1 MVVMTEPDK
10 ESPTVSILIPV
21 YNREGYIG
29 ECVRSAQEQTYA
41 DIEIIIV
48 DNASTDATWKICQD
62 LAEKD
67 ERIRVFQNEE
77 NIGPVRNWRRCV
89 EEATG
94 DYGKILWSDD
104 LISPR
109 FLEETVPL
117 LSDPDVGFVFTQAC
131 FFKSG
136 ETGGEIRFQ
145 LGETGTYPS
154 EEFIKGELRG
164 MDFPRSPGCALFR
177 MDDIRANLL
186 LDVPNNIGS
195 DFSMHAIGNDLL
207 LFLLTAN
214 SYNKFGLVAE
224 TLSGFRNHADSIS
237 IDSQRRKLFMCYDM
251 ARAFFVE
258 SYRPDLAK
266 ILNVRLALYFLRFPN
281 ASKYEI
287 KGISGYYMKPRSTS
301 IAPVEF
307 FRVLWIQMRRIVFK
321 AISMTK
327 RGQQQFSIITSER

>member
-1 MVVMTEPDK
+1 MILMTEPDK
-10 ESPTVSILIPV
+10 ASPTVSILIPV
-21 YNREGYIG
+21 YNREEYIG

-48 DNASTDATWKICQD
+48 DNASMDATWKISQD

-94 DYGKILWSDD
+94 DFGKILWSDD
-104 LISPR
+104 LIAPR
-109 FLEETVPL
+109 FLEETLPL

-136 ETGGEIRFQ
+136 QADGEIRYQ
-145 LGETGTYPS
+145 LGETGIYPT
-154 EEFIKGELRG
+154 EEFIRGELRG
-164 MDFPRSPGCALFR
+164 MDYPRSPGCALFR
-177 MDDIRANLL
+177 MDDIRTNILV
-186 LDVPNNIGS
+186 DVPNNIGS

-214 SYNKFGLVAE
+214 SYNNFGLVAE

-237 IDSQRRKLFMCYDM
+237 INSKRRELLMCYDM

-258 SYRPDLAK
+258 CYRPDLAK
-266 ILNVRLALYFLRFPN
+266 ILDVRLALYFLKYPN
-281 ASKYEI
+281 AVKHGI
-287 KGISGYYMKPRSTS
+287 RGISGYYMKPRSTL
-301 IAPVEF
+301 ITPVEL
-307 FRVLWIQMRRIVFK
+307 FRALWVQMRRIAFK
-321 AISMTK
+321 AISMLK
-327 RGQQQFSIITSER
+327 RGRQRFSKPTSER